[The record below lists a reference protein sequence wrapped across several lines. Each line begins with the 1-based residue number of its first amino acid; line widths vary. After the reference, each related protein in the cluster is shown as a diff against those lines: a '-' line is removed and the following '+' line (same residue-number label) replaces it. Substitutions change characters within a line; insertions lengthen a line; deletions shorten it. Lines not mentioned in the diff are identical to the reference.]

1 MDRSGCPTGLGVGR
15 HRFVGPVRPA
25 HPRRTASRL
34 GPCPMRGL
42 PMGRPPSP
50 MRCFHHPFGLG
61 LDHRC
66 ASSRH
71 RTHPGDAAP
80 LSPVQ
85 PPGRHGLEFGPSTSR
100 PNMETLG
107 CSSTSTSASDSCTP
121 NFSSARSR
129 ASSMVLPVSSIH
141 SIAASLGH
149 PPERGSPDRRPRPPD
164 DDVDDRRALPLFGF
178 DVVPVRFDGWP
189 GFGSVEAADP
199 FDADALSDCALALS
213 LCGLGR
219 FFLALASASASVR
232 WPFPLPGTRCTPG
245 PSSP

>member
-1 MDRSGCPTGLGVGR
+1 MPRPSTQPRGPSSGLPMDRSGCPTGLGVGR

-100 PNMETLG
+100 VQTWKRWDVP
-107 CSSTSTSASDSCTP
+107 A
-121 NFSSARSR
+121 
-129 ASSMVLPVSSIH
+129 
-141 SIAASLGH
+141 
-149 PPERGSPDRRPRPPD
+149 PPPRPRIRARPTFRAPGHAP
-164 DDVDDRRALPLFGF
+164 RRWSC
-178 DVVPVRFDGWP
+178 R
-189 GFGSVEAADP
+189 
-199 FDADALSDCALALS
+199 
-213 LCGLGR
+213 
-219 FFLALASASASVR
+219 SVR
-232 WPFPLPGTRCTPG
+232 STP
-245 PSSP
+245 